1 MKRSTFLKAVVPSF
15 ALTLTAASC
24 GSSEA
29 ETAETYPTRPI
40 QVIVAFSAG
49 GQTDVGA
56 RQLMPLVEKEL
67 EGSDIQVVNQPGA
80 GGWVGWN
87 QAVNADPDGYTLAYL
102 NTPNLVSGYMNPELG
117 RDQTYED
124 FAYIANQVT
133 DPGTISIRPD
143 EDRFT
148 DLESLIEYAKEN
160 TLTTTS
166 TGVASDDHI
175 AALRVNAQLGTKFE
189 VVHSE
194 GSSQGLSQFL
204 GGHIDVLFTNVG
216 DIYRA
221 HEQGELIVV
230 GVLAA
235 ETSSFL
241 PDVTTFEEAGFG
253 AIVSGSSRGIG
264 APAGL
269 PEEIHQELAAAFER
283 AINSEE
289 HKKLMAEQGLTIDYL
304 GPEEYKEMVAAQ
316 EAEIDEVRD
325 LLGWSE

>member
-160 TLTTTS
+160 P
-166 TGVASDDHI
+166 
-175 AALRVNAQLGTKFE
+175 
-189 VVHSE
+189 
-194 GSSQGLSQFL
+194 SSQP
-204 GGHIDVLFTNVG
+204 
-216 DIYRA
+216 RA
-221 HEQGELIVV
+221 RVWPATI
-230 GVLAA
+230 
-235 ETSSFL
+235 TS
-241 PDVTTFEEAGFG
+241 PR
-253 AIVSGSSRGIG
+253 SGSTRSSARSSRSSTPRV
-264 APAGL
+264 PAIRDEASL
-269 PEEIHQELAAAFER
+269 LRSVTYIVYFDQMASQLR
-283 AINSEE
+283 ASI
-289 HKKLMAEQGLTIDYL
+289 T
-304 GPEEYKEMVAAQ
+304 
-316 EAEIDEVRD
+316 R
-325 LLGWSE
+325 